1 MKRLAAMLS
10 ILEQCCIETQPQ
22 LPAPQ
27 PKQAYEDGPN
37 PLVLLT
43 FLGIGITWVAVLV
56 VGVGISHGGWAAWWA
71 IIAVGTLVALCGAS
85 IAILERR
92 KQGQLHKEDLK
103 DREHHRKMIEKAIA
117 ADHSA
122 EHITATSSFRAISK
136 YMGPAGSL
144 TIKDNAFGQGQLPAG
159 DVTQPRLGT
168 LIDELTPNTLSFP
181 FGVSRETGE
190 LVTSSLQ
197 RAVHLNT
204 IGDSGGGKSMGA
216 MGILTALATTNDPEH
231 LSLAFVDAESETTL
245 PFHHLPHV
253 RYLADSPRDAAAVFP
268 ELVQVLKQRHIT
280 NKMLP
285 FILLFCEEVLTL
297 KNRIPESVK
306 AQALDDF
313 TELACGG
320 RKRNIALYTIGQTA
334 YSDKAIRDAQAQ
346 FQTNMAYAI
355 HPQRARA
362 AGFVET
368 PLLNQLYKEKRQG
381 QFVLEH
387 KGANTLV
394 LAPHIDIRTMS
405 HIVVPTG
412 FPVGSQPV
420 VTTGKQSLRHQD

>member
-27 PKQAYEDGPN
+27 PKQAYDDGPN

-103 DREHHRKMIEKAIA
+103 DREHHRKMIETAIA

-197 RAVHLNT
+197 KAVHLNT
-204 IGDSGGGKSMGA
+204 IGDTGDGKSMVSRG
-216 MGILTALATTNDPEH
+216 MLTVLATKNDAEEYS
-231 LSLAFVDAESETTL
+231 LSFVDAGGASTM
-245 PFHHLPHV
+245 PVSKLPHM
-253 RYLADSPRDAAAVFP
+253 P
-268 ELVQVLKQRHIT
+268 
-280 NKMLP
+280 
-285 FILLFCEEVLTL
+285 
-297 KNRIPESVK
+297 SV
-306 AQALDDF
+306 
-313 TELACGG
+313 ACCT
-320 RKRNIALYTIGQTA
+320 R
-334 YSDKAIRDAQAQ
+334 
-346 FQTNMAYAI
+346 
-355 HPQRARA
+355 
-362 AGFVET
+362 
-368 PLLNQLYKEKRQG
+368 
-381 QFVLEH
+381 
-387 KGANTLV
+387 
-394 LAPHIDIRTMS
+394 
-405 HIVVPTG
+405 
-412 FPVGSQPV
+412 
-420 VTTGKQSLRHQD
+420 